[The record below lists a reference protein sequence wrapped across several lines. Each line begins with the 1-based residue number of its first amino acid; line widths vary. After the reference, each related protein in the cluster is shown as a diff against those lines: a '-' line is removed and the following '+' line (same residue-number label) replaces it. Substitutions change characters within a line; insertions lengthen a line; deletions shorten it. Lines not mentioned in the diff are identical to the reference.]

1 MNVNSTEC
9 ECEWEWAFS
18 RYFRTECECE
28 CELKISKTTHSPH
41 QFSQISQKKHL
52 FLVYLCTCTIIW
64 LVKYFNF
71 YLKSDLSEYDANLAK
86 NYQIGDDSN
95 VETVRHCFSNR
106 KLFTE
111 KMTQC
116 NLEENFKKVCENLYN

>member
-1 MNVNSTEC
+1 MSIFNNDYYYPDEDLC
-9 ECEWEWAFS
+9 LFKD
-18 RYFRTECECE
+18 F
-28 CELKISKTTHSPH
+28 PH
-41 QFSQISQKKHL
+41 KQLIYPSIVSEKQKE
-52 FLVYLCTCTIIW
+52 CTCTIIW